1 MLRIS
6 YSDSAAG
13 QRWNLCGRL
22 AGPWVDELRT
32 VWQYAQRSADPSHA
46 VVDLRDVTFIDKDG
60 ETLLSE
66 MRSAGVEFIASGV
79 ENKHLLEN
87 LEAAGMG
94 DSPCT
99 DARRT
104 KKKSNGRNQ

>member
-22 AGPWVDELRT
+22 AGPWVDELRA
-32 VWQYAQRSADPSHA
+32 VWQYARRIKLRSKA
-46 VVDLRDVTFIDKDG
+46 VMDLRDVTFIDEG
-60 ETLLSE
+60 GRRLLSE
-66 MRSAGVEFIASGV
+66 MRGAGVEFIASGV

-87 LEAAGMG
+87 LNTNNSQGGISE
-94 DSPCT
+94 P
-99 DARRT
+99 
-104 KKKSNGRNQ
+104 